1 MPKTKQRQS
10 VNDQIDALNAQVE
23 ALIKLVTAQTV
34 ETATSVEPHIV
45 VGVMADAPSVTAD
58 DNGEGTWGIKAVEG
72 QPPTQAPPKPRPPT
86 APAVEATAKTVDL
99 RGPVTY
105 KQLRALAGLS
115 APASNG
121 NRIAWMG
128 KEGTPQRKY
137 WSFLQKQEASDAITA
152 LKEGTPYKFSNDFT
166 VRPRT
171 TA

>member
-1 MPKTKQRQS
+1 MPKTKAKAS
-10 VNDQIDALNAQVE
+10 VTDQIDALNSQVE
-23 ALIKLVTAQTV
+23 ALIKLVTAQAV

-45 VGVMADAPSVTAD
+45 VGVLSDAPSVTD
-58 DNGEGTWGIKAVEG
+58 DNGEGTWDIKAVEG
-72 QPPTQAPPKPRPPT
+72 QPPTQAPAKPRPSAPT
-86 APAVEATAKTVDL
+86 AISTTKTVDL

-137 WSFLQKQEASDAITA
+137 WSFLTKQEASDAITA
-152 LKEGTPYKFSNDFT
+152 LKGGTPYVFSNAFT